1 MSSRNKLVKAIQ
13 NLVRQMMQLARVITK
28 TLMNWLLRSLMV
40 IGRSS
45 KLAKSGFILPTV
57 TMVILVV
64 ILLTTA
70 MVFRSFD
77 RSKNASNVRV
87 NQAVLAAAGPG
98 IDRAKAKIKQLLA
111 DPTLPRSTPTDV
123 ALHNAIAGNL
133 PSYTLGD
140 ETPLKLV
147 HNFGNGAGG
156 GANGSIEATAPN
168 GTGASSLE
176 NDETLTTAWRFPVDT
191 DNNGKFDSYTL
202 YGLYFRSPTVNA
214 NRPRTFL
221 EARTPPMNSSS
232 AGDGCTAGG
241 TSASLVGSS
250 GWYKSSDGNLE
261 KSFFVFSTTVPIVT
275 PPAGDYEAYKG
286 NKGFSAL
293 EYQQDQARIPLT
305 NNAVVYEDDLEI
317 TPGSP
322 LRINGRIMTNGNFL
336 TGSRGAAIQYY
347 QVSSKN
353 SCFYKE
359 ENGKIT
365 VGGNLLIGSAEGGA
379 TGSVAVDLFKQN
391 NVPNGPATLSTANQ
405 SVTNST
411 TEATYN
417 SQAYAKRIDDLV
429 NSTTSVPP
437 EIQAKINAG
446 GDGNKALQNYF
457 KDRMRRVPFAE
468 VAATANPNT
477 LTASDLQG
485 TGDNLRPVD
494 SLSYPVTPDA
504 ATGVTTGGSNNSL
517 TLVKTQPPAQDP
529 TKING
534 TETKLGD
541 RILVG
546 NGLPAKWWDK
556 TKGKFADFYSQT
568 TQQVDTS
575 TTWESSSKLR
585 TRMTQAVPLSDLGDT
600 DRDGFWER
608 KAAEK
613 PDIALAGV
621 GGLRVV
627 TGAGVYDPT
636 NSFLP
641 KPPSSFP
648 IPDDYSTL
656 EDESTGFT
664 VVLPDSMPMW
674 EDTNKNGIP
683 SLLAPT
689 DKKGDLLMRATAVY
703 HYRNSA
709 YPYSSTYPVPT
720 APEQRPIA
728 CVSSYYD
735 PSTSLTARNTDTSGL
750 ATLFPGPLGVPLT
763 VPAGATGLSNN
774 GISYGIPAQTPST
787 IGAGSRN
794 AAGVFTTPVPVP
806 PSGAGSLRA
815 KLNYQANLIFPNGR
829 FANEPLRA
837 ALKQLDTP
845 QPLTLAHQ
853 SAIDSTLCALQIADG
868 TLTPNA
874 SVIPHGAIYETAFL
888 DARQVK
894 ATEGSDAIPSNYDL
908 SIEERQPIE
917 IRTTVLDLDLLRR
930 SPTGGI
936 TGTSP
941 VPTTPKPEYLLPD
954 SGIIYATRD
963 DALPDLSAPGDNPA
977 PTASPSDLLE
987 EQKRL
992 ATRKL
997 NSPVDFAL
1005 DPARRPNG
1013 IMLIKG
1019 SILARGGTGFGNG
1032 DNTYKQTEKGL
1043 ILATNLPV
1051 YVKADSTN
1059 TFNQHQKPDGTL
1071 LEEFSDLKLAATP
1084 TWTRNQFY
1092 NRSTKETNFAC
1103 RDGQPGLNCSPG
1115 DLWRSATVL
1124 ADSVT
1129 LLSNNFRLG
1138 FRNEGD
1144 YDLRKNVE
1152 NLGNNLV
1159 FNGYDVNGNGSVSV
1173 AEIVDETK
1181 FGFDLNGNGNATNTN
1196 VKETEITVTAAR
1208 RLNGFFDN
1216 NYLNSADWF
1225 DPSNG
1230 YPKDFDVAGGQ
1241 QGSSYVNN
1249 FVTPIQ
1255 RRTDFSEYVMEICRK
1270 PLVSACQPQDWVV
1283 NIDGISDIKARQIPA
1298 GTPVTQLV
1306 ATGTTLGAGTTAR
1319 LPANPAQQRYPRRV
1333 AFLRDTLN
1341 RLVLDSSNRPI
1352 PLGIDSTDKV
1362 QYYSYSGISIPIG
1375 GGLTT
1380 VAGLPHS
1387 VDNALW
1393 FRTTNILNP
1402 PNPSALGGRY
1412 SSDRPL
1418 FYLTPLAVTSL
1429 GVGTTQQPLLVPM
1442 LQVHTPT
1449 GTPNSGF
1456 FASVDGSGEQET
1468 WMQKPDANTTFNL
1481 IIAAGDNPIRN
1492 TTATTPPVA
1501 EFNGGLPNFVMF
1513 LENWNNNNSNPLTA
1527 RINGS
1532 FIQFKRN
1539 SYATAPFL
1547 SVLSPTVT
1555 STGIFTY
1562 PQLYRIANNTP
1573 SGATGWG
1580 RTPYYSA
1587 PRREWGFDVGLLSQL
1602 PDLFSQQ
1609 ITTPSA
1615 GEPSEFYRE
1624 VGRDDPWVKTLL
1636 CASPGQRIGV
1646 TNNYNYTG
1654 YAIDTSQHP
1663 SSGCP

>member
-391 NVPNGPATLSTANQ
+391 NVPNGPATLSTDHP
-405 SVTNST
+405 SVSNST
-411 TEATYN
+411 PEATYN

-429 NSTTSVPP
+429 KSTTSIPP
-437 EIQAKINAG
+437 EIQKKITG
-446 GDGNKALQNYF
+446 GVDPNKALQNYF

-468 VAATANPNT
+468 VAATANPNP

-556 TKGKFADFYSQT
+556 TKGKFADFYTQT

-627 TGAGVYDPT
+627 TGAGIYDPT

-641 KPPSSFP
+641 KPPASFP
-648 IPDDYSTL
+648 IADDYSTL

-674 EDTNKNGIP
+674 EDTNKDGIP
-683 SLLAPT
+683 ALPL
-689 DKKGDLLMRATAVY
+689 DKRGDLLMRATAVY
-703 HYRNSA
+703 HYRASA
-709 YPYSSTYPVPT
+709 YPYSSTYPVST

-735 PSTSLTARNTDTSGL
+735 PSTSATAQNQTGLPPSMVPGVSGS
-750 ATLFPGPLGVPLT
+750 A
-763 VPAGATGLSNN
+763 GLSNN
-774 GISYGIPAQTPST
+774 GISYGVSAQTPST

-794 AAGVFTTPVPVP
+794 AQGVFTTPAPVP
-806 PSGAGSLRA
+806 PSGTGSLRA

-845 QPLTLAHQ
+845 KPLTLAHQ

-908 SIEERQPIE
+908 SIEERQPLE

-977 PTASPSDLLE
+977 PTASPPNLLE

-1013 IMLIKG
+1013 IMLING

-1071 LEEFSDLKLAATP
+1071 LEEFSDLKLANTP
-1084 TWTRNQFY
+1084 AWTRNQFY
-1092 NRSTKETNFAC
+1092 NRNAKEANFAC
-1103 RDGQPGLNCSPG
+1103 RNGQPGLNCNPG
-1115 DLWRSATVL
+1115 DLWRPATVL

-1129 LLSNNFRLG
+1129 PLSNNFRFG

-1144 YDLRKNVE
+1144 YDLRKNVD
-1152 NLGNNLV
+1152 NLGNNLR
-1159 FNGYDVNGNGSVSV
+1159 FGGYDFNSDNDYLDPLPFG
-1173 AEIVDETK
+1173 ETAV
-1181 FGFDLNGNGNATNTN
+1181 GIDLNGNGTIEPNAT
-1196 VKETEITVTAAR
+1196 VITEEQVTVAAGR

-1216 NYLNSADWF
+1216 NYLTSADWF

-1255 RRTDFSEYVMEICRK
+1255 RRTDFPEYVMEICRK
-1270 PLVSACQPQDWVV
+1270 PLVSECQPKDWVV
-1283 NIDGISDIKARQIPA
+1283 NINGGPDIKASTIPA
-1298 GTPVTQLV
+1298 GTLV
-1306 ATGTTLGAGTTAR
+1306 AQLQGTAITKGAGTTAR
-1319 LPANPAQQRYPRRV
+1319 YPLNPAEQRYPRRV
-1333 AFLRDTLN
+1333 AFLRN
-1341 RLVLDSSNRPI
+1341 PANNNLVLDASSRPA
-1352 PLGIDSTDKV
+1352 PLGIASNGTV
-1362 QYYSYSGISIPIG
+1362 RYYTYTQSAI
-1375 GGLTT
+1375 L
-1380 VAGLPHS
+1380 GLPAGITPS
-1387 VDNALW
+1387 VDTSAKFPEAADNALW
-1393 FRTTNILNP
+1393 FKTTNNA
-1402 PNPSALGGRY
+1402 NPSAPAGGRY
-1412 SSDRPL
+1412 SNNLPL
-1418 FYLTPLAVTSL
+1418 FYLTPLAGSG

-1442 LQVHTPT
+1442 LQIHTPT
-1449 GTPNSGF
+1449 GNPNGGF
-1456 FASVDGSGEQET
+1456 FPSVAGSGEQET

-1513 LENWNNNNSNPLTA
+1513 LENWNNNNSSPSTA

-1532 FIQFKRN
+1532 FIQFKRT

-1547 SVLSPTVT
+1547 SVLTPTVT
-1555 STGIFTY
+1555 PAGIFGY

-1636 CASPGQRIGV
+1636 CASPGQRTGM